1 MFIWTTQNTKAR
13 KKLQAAVATDI
24 LRRLTLREAS
34 YKGEFGH
41 ATLEIPRDRNGE
53 FEPQIIKKGQTRFD
67 SFDGKILS
75 LYGRGM
81 TTRDIQAQLK
91 DMYDVEGSATLISEV
106 TDAVIDEV
114 KTWQARSLAAVY
126 PLMWLD
132 VIVVKVRE
140 NGRMAL
146 RKVTQNH
153 RVFPND
159 EAVLKVI
166 YLAIGN
172 VSQKWTMPIREWKPA
187 LNRFAIQF
195 EGRFPKEILL

>member
-1 MFIWTTQNTKAR
+1 
-13 KKLQAAVATDI
+13 
-24 LRRLTLREAS
+24 
-34 YKGEFGH
+34 
-41 ATLEIPRDRNGE
+41 
-53 FEPQIIKKGQTRFD
+53 
-67 SFDGKILS
+67 
-75 LYGRGM
+75 M